1 MIEKFTIGFF
11 SVVILY
17 AGFYLWEWLVKKFKM
32 NGIIAVIITIVVV
45 SLVVGSISCI
55 FDPRCKSLY

>member
-32 NGIIAVIITIVVV
+32 NGIIAVIITIVVI
-45 SLVVGSISCI
+45 SLLVGSISCI
-55 FDPRCKSLY
+55 FDPNCKSLY

>member
-1 MIEKFTIGFF
+1 LIKNEIKIFAMIEKFTIGFF

-32 NGIIAVIITIVVV
+32 NG
-45 SLVVGSISCI
+45 
-55 FDPRCKSLY
+55 

>member
-32 NGIIAVIITIVVV
+32 NGIIAVIIAIVII
-45 SLVVGSISCI
+45 SLLVGSI
-55 FDPRCKSLY
+55 LYNFK